1 MPNAAPSSAAPE
13 PVELDATGLVCPMPV
28 LKANRALRGVPVG
41 GLLRVRATDPASEK
55 DFPAYCAQTGH
66 VLEESRREGN
76 NFVFLLR
83 KTDRSPA
90 R

>member
-1 MPNAAPSSAAPE
+1 MATAAPSSVSPE

-28 LKANRALRGVPVG
+28 LKANRALRALPVG
-41 GLLRVRATDPASEK
+41 GRLRVLASDPAAEK

-66 VLEESRREGN
+66 VLESSGRDGDS
-76 NFVFLLR
+76 FVFLLR
-83 KTDRSPA
+83 KTESGPA

>member
-1 MPNAAPSSAAPE
+1 MATAAPSSAPPE

-28 LKANRALRGVPVG
+28 LKANRALRALPVG
-41 GLLRVRATDPASEK
+41 GRLRVLASDPAAEK

-66 VLEESRREGN
+66 VLESSGRDGDS
-76 NFVFLLR
+76 FVFLLR
-83 KTDRSPA
+83 KTESGPA

>member
-1 MPNAAPSSAAPE
+1 MAHAAPSSAATE

-28 LKANRALRGVPVG
+28 LKANRALRTLPVG
-41 GLLRVRATDPASEK
+41 GLLRVLATDPAAEK

-66 VLEESRREGN
+66 ILEDSVRRGETL
-76 NFVFLLR
+76 VFLLR
-83 KTDRSPA
+83 KTDRGPQ